1 MSKKILT
8 KIFMSKKI
16 LIYINKNFY
25 IKENFKTKIEIY
37 LFIIYFNMP

>member
-8 KIFMSKKI
+8 KIFMSTKI

-25 IKENFKTKIEIY
+25 IKEILKQKLKYIY
-37 LFIIYFNMP
+37 L